1 MRLDQ
6 TGMVEAQHLALQ
18 SHHLQLPVIVT
29 LAYGSLTMTTC
40 CFALLKPHF
49 WLYLHIDEG
58 RVPNVRMAFLLCRTL
73 ENRELHILVDK
84 RCC

>member
-1 MRLDQ
+1 MIMEIDEG
-6 TGMVEAQHLALQ
+6 T
-18 SHHLQLPVIVT
+18 
-29 LAYGSLTMTTC
+29 
-40 CFALLKPHF
+40 KPHF

-58 RVPNVRMAFLLCRTL
+58 RVPNVRMAFLLRRTL